1 MTTLPRGK
9 ARAGKWL
16 LAACAA
22 ALVVILWRPLTVVLK
37 QVALAALLAGV
48 MLPLCQALEKRLPG
62 GVAAG
67 LSLLALVLAVAL
79 TLLLLV
85 PQLIYQIMLIVEKL
99 PTLIQGAQDLLR
111 RAQDSQWFNALG
123 LTAARPEQF
132 LQKAGAWAAGLLPD
146 VLPFASQAFDTVSRL
161 FLSPV
166 LAFYF
171 LRDREMF
178 LFRLSLLIPV
188 KHRRETLR
196 TLKAMRR
203 EAMYFVRGQLLIA
216 LCVFLLTALGLL
228 IVGLPAW
235 LALGLIMGFC
245 ELIPYV
251 GPILGAI
258 PIALFA
264 LPISLSTCF
273 WSLMVAFAVQQ
284 LEGTL
289 ISPRV
294 MGGATGLHPA
304 WVLLLLTFGGVAGGL
319 KGMVLTLPIFLALR
333 ACLRVLT
340 ETKQDM
346 LSALK
351 ARARGRDQEPR

>member
-1 MTTLPRGK
+1 MTTLTKRQGVI
-9 ARAGKWL
+9 GKWL
-16 LAACAA
+16 AAAVVA
-22 ALVVILWRPLTVVLK
+22 ALVIGLWRPLTVVLS
-37 QVALAALLAGV
+37 QAVIAALLAGIV
-48 MLPLCQALEKRLPG
+48 LPLCRILERHLPG
-62 GVAAG
+62 GWAAG
-67 LSLLALVLAVAL
+67 LSMLALMLGLSIV
-79 TLLLLV
+79 LLLLV
-85 PQLIYQIMLIVEKL
+85 PQLIIQARLIISKL
-99 PTLIQGAQDLLR
+99 PALIQGAQDLLR
-111 RAQDSQWFNALG
+111 RAQESEWFNSLS

-132 LQKAGAWAAGLLPD
+132 LQQAAVWVTDRLPD
-146 VLPFASQAFDTVSRL
+146 MLPLASQLVDSLSRV
-161 FLSPV
+161 FLAPV

-188 KHRRETLR
+188 KHRKETLK

-216 LCVFLLTALGLL
+216 LCVFVLTALGLL

-251 GPILGAI
+251 GPIIGAI

-264 LPISLSTCF
+264 LPTSLSTCF
-273 WSLMVAFAVQQ
+273 WSLMVAFLVQQ
-284 LEGTL
+284 IEGTL

-304 WVLLLLTFGGVAGGL
+304 WVLLLLTFGGLAAGL

-340 ETKQDM
+340 ETNPRM
-346 LSALK
+346 LDALK
-351 ARARGRDQEPR
+351 ARVRGGPQP